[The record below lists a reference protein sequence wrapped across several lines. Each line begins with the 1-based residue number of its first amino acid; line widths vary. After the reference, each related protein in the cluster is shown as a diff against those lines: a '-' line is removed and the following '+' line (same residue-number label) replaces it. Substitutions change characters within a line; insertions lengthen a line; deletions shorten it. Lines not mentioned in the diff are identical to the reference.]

1 MLLFS
6 KRATKEQHQQPNID
20 EEHPVTVR
28 ERGREGEIL
37 CEQWA
42 VLS

>member
-28 ERGREGEIL
+28 EREGEIL